1 MEPEKNFLDHLA
13 VLVRWRR
20 TIFVTCLTVS
30 VATAGVSLIMTPV
43 YRASAVLFPPSE
55 SQGTLGIS
63 AILEKLPVGM
73 LGMGESVVSA
83 TEFVPI
89 LKSQRVAQAII
100 RRFNLHEAYEAET
113 REELL
118 QMVDD
123 RLDVEL
129 SREQFLT
136 VSYEA
141 ETPERA
147 AEIANAFVE
156 ELDLALRHRREQQAR
171 DLRSYL
177 EKRLAQAE
185 RSMIEAEQAY
195 NAFQKEHSAVDVES
209 QTKAQIDAY
218 FSLIASTLGEMKI
231 RREIAALQMNPD
243 NSRVRQLDIE
253 IEGAKEALHGIL
265 SGSRPDSSGGAG
277 RDLPGIML
285 PMDQIPDLG
294 LQALRHMRE
303 MEIRNLVYQFLL
315 QEYEKSSF
323 EEKKETSLVVV
334 LDPAVPP
341 DYRSR
346 PRRALMVVTAAGL
359 SMLLSI
365 LVVFLLE
372 AVRSPDPANRNR
384 LEAIRQEF
392 RPRQPGDDQ
401 SLRT

>member
-1 MEPEKNFLDHLA
+1 MERQKNFLDHLA

-20 TIFVTCLTVS
+20 TILVTCLTVS

-43 YRASAVLFPPSE
+43 YRTSAVLFPPSE

-73 LGMGESVVSA
+73 LGMGESGVSA
-83 TEFVPI
+83 TEFVPV
-89 LKSQRVAQAII
+89 LKSQRVAEAII
-100 RRFNLHEAYEAET
+100 RRFNLQEAYQVDT

-123 RLDVEL
+123 RLEVEL

-171 DLRSYL
+171 DLRRYL

-185 RSMIEAEQAY
+185 RSVIEAEQAY
-195 NAFQKEHSAVDVES
+195 NAFQKEHSAIDVES

-218 FSLIASTLGEMKI
+218 SSLITSTLGEMII

-253 IEGAKEALHGIL
+253 IEGAKEALDGIL
-265 SGSRPDSSGGAG
+265 GGVRPDSSVRAA
-277 RDLPGIML
+277 RDLPDIML
-285 PMDQIPDLG
+285 PMDRIPDLG

-303 MEIRNLVYQFLL
+303 MEIRNLIYQFVL

-323 EEKKETSLVVV
+323 EEKKETSVVVV

-341 DYRSR
+341 DFRSR

-359 SMLLSI
+359 SLLLSI

-372 AVRSPDPANRNR
+372 AVRSPDPANRSR
-384 LEAIRQEF
+384 LEAIRQE
-392 RPRQPGDDQ
+392 
-401 SLRT
+401 LRTPTTRRQ

>member
-20 TIFVTCLTVS
+20 MILVTCITVS
-30 VATAGVSLIMTPV
+30 VVTAGISLIITPV

-73 LGMGESVVSA
+73 LGIGESVVSA

-89 LKSQRVAQAII
+89 LKSQRVAEAII
-100 RRFNLHEAYEAET
+100 RRFNLQETYDAET

-123 RLDVEL
+123 RLEVEL

-136 VSYEA
+136 VSYGA
-141 ETPERA
+141 ESPETA
-147 AEIANAFVE
+147 AEITNAFVE
-156 ELDLALRHRREQQAR
+156 ELDFALKHRREQQAR
-171 DLRSYL
+171 DLRGYL

-185 RSMIEAEQAY
+185 RGMIEAELAY
-195 NAFQKEHSAVDVES
+195 NAFQKEHSAIDIES

-218 FSLIASTLGEMKI
+218 SSLITSTLGEMVI

-253 IEGAKEALHGIL
+253 IEGAREALNGIL
-265 SGSRPDSSGGAG
+265 EGSDPDSGGSAV
-277 RDLPGIML
+277 RDMPGIML
-285 PMDQIPDLG
+285 PMDKIPDLG
-294 LQALRHMRE
+294 LQAMRLMRE
-303 MEIRNLVYQFLL
+303 MEIRNLIYQFVL

-341 DYRSR
+341 DFRSR
-346 PRRALMVVTAAGL
+346 PRRALMVGTAAGL
-359 SMLLSI
+359 SLVLSI
-365 LVVFLLE
+365 LVAFLME
-372 AVRSPDPANRNR
+372 ALRSPAPENRNR
-384 LEAIRQEF
+384 LEAIRHEF
-392 RPRQPGDDQ
+392 RPPKTRQE
-401 SLRT
+401 

>member
-1 MEPEKNFLDHLA
+1 METEKNFLDHLA

-20 TIFVTCLTVS
+20 MIIVTCITVS
-30 VATAGVSLIMTPV
+30 VVTAGVSLMLTPV

-55 SQGTLGIS
+55 GQGSLGIS

-73 LGMGESVVSA
+73 LGIGESVVSA

-89 LKSQRVAQAII
+89 LKSQRVAEAII
-100 RRFNLHEAYEAET
+100 SRFNLQETYDAET

-123 RLDVEL
+123 RLEVEL

-141 ETPERA
+141 ESPETA
-147 AEIANAFVE
+147 AEITNAFIE
-156 ELDLALRHRREQQAR
+156 ELDLALKHRRELQAR

-177 EKRLAQAE
+177 EKRLSQAE
-185 RSMIEAEQAY
+185 RGMIDAELAY
-195 NAFQKEHSAVDVES
+195 NAFQKEHSAIDIES

-218 FSLIASTLGEMKI
+218 SSLITSTLGEMVI

-253 IEGAKEALHGIL
+253 IKGAREALDGIL
-265 SGSRPDSSGGAG
+265 EGSDPDSGGSAV
-277 RDLPGIML
+277 RDMPDIML
-285 PMDQIPDLG
+285 PMDRIPDLG
-294 LQALRHMRE
+294 LQAMRLMRE
-303 MEIRNLVYQFLL
+303 MEIRTLIYQFVL

-341 DYRSR
+341 DFRIR
-346 PRRALMVVTAAGL
+346 PRRTLLVATAAGL
-359 SMLLSI
+359 SLLLSI
-365 LVVFLLE
+365 LVTFLME
-372 AVRSPDPANRNR
+372 ALRSPAPENRNR
-384 LEAIRQEF
+384 LEAIRKEF
-392 RPRQPGDDQ
+392 RPRKTGDQ
-401 SLRT
+401 

>member
-20 TIFVTCLTVS
+20 MILVTCFTVS
-30 VATAGVSLIMTPV
+30 VLTAGVSLIITPV

-55 SQGTLGIS
+55 SQGSLGIS

-73 LGMGESVVSA
+73 LGLGENGVSA

-89 LKSQRVAQAII
+89 LKSQRVAEAII
-100 RRFNLHEAYEAET
+100 RRFKLQEAYEAET

-123 RLDVEL
+123 RLEVEL

-141 ETPERA
+141 ETPQQA
-147 AEIANAFVE
+147 AEIANAFVV

-171 DLRSYL
+171 DLRNYL

-185 RSMIEAEQAY
+185 QRMTEAEQAY
-195 NAFQKEHSAVDVES
+195 NAFQKEHSAIDIET

-218 FSLIASTLGEMKI
+218 SSLITSTLGEMFI

-253 IEGAKEALHGIL
+253 IEGAKEALDGII
-265 SGSRPDSSGGAG
+265 SGSDPDSSGRAVHN
-277 RDLPGIML
+277 LPGIML

-294 LQALRHMRE
+294 LQALRLMRE
-303 MEIRNLVYQFLL
+303 MEIRNLIYQFVL

-341 DYRSR
+341 DFRSR
-346 PRRALMVVTAAGL
+346 PRRVLIVGTAAGL
-359 SMLLSI
+359 SLLLSI
-365 LVVFLLE
+365 LVAFLLD
-372 AVRSPDPANRNR
+372 ALKSPDPGNRSR
-384 LEAIRQEF
+384 LEAIRQEL
-392 RPRQPGDDQ
+392 RSGKTRQQ
-401 SLRT
+401 

>member
-1 MEPEKNFLDHLA
+1 MEPEKNILDHLA
-13 VLVRWRR
+13 VLARWRR
-20 TIFVTCLTVS
+20 MILVTCFTVS
-30 VATAGVSLIMTPV
+30 ALTAGISLIITPV

-55 SQGTLGIS
+55 GQGSLGIS

-73 LGMGESVVSA
+73 LGLGENAVSA

-89 LKSQRVAQAII
+89 LKSQRVAEAII
-100 RRFNLHEAYEAET
+100 RRFNLQEAYGAET

-136 VSYEA
+136 VSYLA

-147 AEIANAFVE
+147 AEIANAFVV
-156 ELDLALRHRREQQAR
+156 ELDLALRHRREQQAG

-177 EKRLAQAE
+177 QKRLMQAE
-185 RSMIEAEQAY
+185 RRMIEAEEAY
-195 NAFQKEHSAVDVES
+195 NAFQKEHSAIDIES

-218 FSLIASTLGEMKI
+218 SSLITSTLGEMII

-253 IEGAKEALHGIL
+253 IEGAKKALDGIL
-265 SGSRPDSSGGAG
+265 SGSAPDSGGRAD
-277 RDLPGIML
+277 RNLPGIMI

-294 LQALRHMRE
+294 LQALRLMRE
-303 MEIRNLVYQFLL
+303 MEIRNLIYQFVLH
-315 QEYEKSSF
+315 EYEKSSF

-341 DYRSR
+341 DFRSR
-346 PRRALMVVTAAGL
+346 PRRVLMVGTAAGL
-359 SMLLSI
+359 SLLFSI
-365 LVVFLLE
+365 LIAFLLN
-372 AVRSPDPANRNR
+372 ALQSPDPGNRTR
-384 LEAIRQEF
+384 LEAIRQEL
-392 RPRQPGDDQ
+392 RPPKTR
-401 SLRT
+401 RK

>member
-13 VLVRWRR
+13 VLVRRR
-20 TIFVTCLTVS
+20 RLILVSCITVS
-30 VATAGVSLIMTPV
+30 VVTAGISLIITPV

-73 LGMGESVVSA
+73 LGIGENVVSA

-89 LKSQRVAQAII
+89 LKSQRVAEAII
-100 RRFNLHEAYEAET
+100 RRFNLQEAYDAET
-113 REELL
+113 REELH

-123 RLDVEL
+123 RLEVEL

-141 ETPERA
+141 ETPEA
-147 AEIANAFVE
+147 AAKITNAFVE
-156 ELDLALRHRREQQAR
+156 ELDSALRHRREQQAR

-185 RSMIEAEQAY
+185 RGMMEAEQAY
-195 NAFQKEHSAVDVES
+195 NAFQKEHSAIDIES

-218 FSLIASTLGEMKI
+218 SSLITSTLGEMLI

-253 IEGAKEALHGIL
+253 IEGAREALEGIL
-265 SGSRPDSSGGAG
+265 TGSEPDTGG
-277 RDLPGIML
+277 RRVPDMPGIML
-285 PMDQIPDLG
+285 PIDKIPDLG
-294 LQALRHMRE
+294 LQALRLMRE
-303 MEIRNLVYQFLL
+303 MEIRNLIYQFVL

-341 DYRSR
+341 DFRSR
-346 PRRALMVVTAAGL
+346 PRRTLMVGTAAGL
-359 SMLLSI
+359 SLLLSI
-365 LVVFLLE
+365 LVAFLME
-372 AVRSPDPANRNR
+372 ALKSPDPANRNR
-384 LEAIRQEF
+384 LNAIRQEF
-392 RPRQPGDDQ
+392 RPPKPGEQ
-401 SLRT
+401 

>member
-13 VLVRWRR
+13 VLARWRR
-20 TIFVTCLTVS
+20 MILVTCITVS
-30 VATAGVSLIMTPV
+30 AVTAGISLIITPV
-43 YRASAVLFPPSE
+43 YRASAVLYPPSE

-89 LKSQRVAQAII
+89 LKSQRVAEAII
-100 RRFNLHEAYEAET
+100 RRFNLQESYDAET

-123 RLDVEL
+123 RLEVEL

-136 VSYEA
+136 VSFEA
-141 ETPERA
+141 ETPEA
-147 AEIANAFVE
+147 AARITNAFVE
-156 ELDLALRHRREQQAR
+156 ELDLALKHRRELQAS
-171 DLRSYL
+171 DLRGYL

-185 RSMIEAEQAY
+185 RGMIEAEQAY
-195 NAFQKEHSAVDVES
+195 NAFQKEHSAIDIES

-218 FSLIASTLGEMKI
+218 TSLISSTLGEMYI
-231 RREIAALQMNPD
+231 RREIAALQMSPD

-253 IEGAKEALHGIL
+253 IEGAREALDGIL
-265 SGSRPDSSGGAG
+265 TGSDPESGGVSG
-277 RDLPGIML
+277 MPGIML
-285 PMDQIPDLG
+285 PMDRIPDLG
-294 LQALRHMRE
+294 LQAMRLMRE
-303 MEIRNLVYQFLL
+303 MEIRNLIYQFVL

-341 DYRSR
+341 DFRSR
-346 PRRALMVVTAAGL
+346 PRRALMVGTAAGL
-359 SMLLSI
+359 SLLLSI
-365 LVVFLLE
+365 LVAFVME
-372 AVRSPDPANRNR
+372 ALRSPDPANRNR
-384 LEAIRQEF
+384 LDMIRREL
-392 RPRQPGDDQ
+392 RPQKQRRQ
-401 SLRT
+401 

>member
-1 MEPEKNFLDHLA
+1 MEPEKNFLDRLA

-20 TIFVTCLTVS
+20 TIIATCATVS
-30 VATAGVSLIMTPV
+30 LLTAGISLILTPV

-55 SQGTLGIS
+55 SQGSLGIS

-73 LGMGESVVSA
+73 LGLGESVVSA

-89 LKSQRVAQAII
+89 LKSQRVAEAII
-100 RRFNLHEAYEAET
+100 RRFNLHEEYEAAT

-123 RLDVEL
+123 RLEVEL

-141 ETPERA
+141 ETPQQA

-156 ELDLALRHRREQQAR
+156 ELDLALRHRREKQAR
-171 DLRSYL
+171 ELRNYL
-177 EKRLAQAE
+177 EKRLAKAE
-185 RSMIEAEQAY
+185 SGMIEAERAY
-195 NAFQKEHSAVDVES
+195 NAFQKEHSAIDIES

-218 FSLIASTLGEMKI
+218 SSLIATTLGEMKI

-253 IEGAKEALHGIL
+253 IEGAKEALEGIL
-265 SGSRPDSSGGAG
+265 AGSDPDSSGKA
-277 RDLPGIML
+277 DHSLPGIML
-285 PMDQIPDLG
+285 PMDRIPDLG
-294 LQALRHMRE
+294 LQALRLLRD
-303 MEIRNLVYQFLL
+303 MEIRNLIYQFIL

-341 DYRSR
+341 DFRSR
-346 PRRALMVVTAAGL
+346 PRRVLMVVTAAGL
-359 SMLLSI
+359 SLLLSI
-365 LVVFLLE
+365 LAAFLLE
-372 AVRSPDPANRNR
+372 ALQSPDPANRSR
-384 LEAIRQEF
+384 LEAIRQEL
-392 RPRQPGDDQ
+392 RSPKTPR
-401 SLRT
+401 R

>member
-20 TIFVTCLTVS
+20 MILVTCITISAV
-30 VATAGVSLIMTPV
+30 TAGVSLIIAPV
-43 YRASAVLFPPSE
+43 YRASAVLYPPSE

-89 LKSQRVAQAII
+89 LKSQRVAEAII
-100 RRFNLHEAYEAET
+100 RRFNLQESYDAET

-123 RLDVEL
+123 RLEVEL

-141 ETPERA
+141 ETPEA
-147 AEIANAFVE
+147 AARITNAFVE
-156 ELDLALRHRREQQAR
+156 ELDLALRHRREQQAS
-171 DLRSYL
+171 DLRGYL

-185 RSMIEAEQAY
+185 RGMIEAELAY
-195 NAFQKEHSAVDVES
+195 NAFQKEHSAIDIES

-218 FSLIASTLGEMKI
+218 SSLITSTLGEMVI

-253 IEGAKEALHGIL
+253 IEGAKEALDGIL
-265 SGSRPDSSGGAG
+265 EGSDPESGGG
-277 RDLPGIML
+277 VSGMPGIML
-285 PMDQIPDLG
+285 PMDKIPDLG
-294 LQALRHMRE
+294 LQAMRLMRE
-303 MEIRNLVYQFLL
+303 MEIRNLIYQFVL

-334 LDPAVPP
+334 LDTAVPP
-341 DYRSR
+341 DFRSR
-346 PRRALMVVTAAGL
+346 PRRALMVGTAAGMSL
-359 SMLLSI
+359 LLSI
-365 LVVFLLE
+365 LVAFVME
-372 AVRSPDPANRNR
+372 ALRSPDPANRTR
-384 LEAIRQEF
+384 LDMIRQEL
-392 RPRQPGDDQ
+392 RPRKQREQ
-401 SLRT
+401 

>member
-13 VLVRWRR
+13 VLVRRR
-20 TIFVTCLTVS
+20 RLILVSCITVTV
-30 VATAGVSLIMTPV
+30 VTAGLSLIITPV

-73 LGMGESVVSA
+73 LGIGENVVSA

-89 LKSQRVAQAII
+89 LKSQRVAEAII
-100 RRFNLHEAYEAET
+100 RRFNLQEAYDAET
-113 REELL
+113 REELH

-123 RLDVEL
+123 RLEVEL

-141 ETPERA
+141 ETPEAA
-147 AEIANAFVE
+147 AEITNAFVE
-156 ELDLALRHRREQQAR
+156 ELDSALRHRREQQAR

-185 RSMIEAEQAY
+185 RSMMEAEHAY
-195 NAFQKEHSAVDVES
+195 NAFQKEHSAIDIES

-218 FSLIASTLGEMKI
+218 SSLITSTLGEMLI

-253 IEGAKEALHGIL
+253 IEGAREALEGIL
-265 SGSRPDSSGGAG
+265 TGSDPDTGG
-277 RDLPGIML
+277 RRVSEMPGIML
-285 PMDQIPDLG
+285 PMDKIPDLG
-294 LQALRHMRE
+294 LQALRLMRE
-303 MEIRNLVYQFLL
+303 MEIRNLIYQFVL

-341 DYRSR
+341 DFRSR
-346 PRRALMVVTAAGL
+346 PRRTLMVGTAAGL
-359 SMLLSI
+359 SLLLSI
-365 LVVFLLE
+365 LVAFVME
-372 AVRSPDPANRNR
+372 ALRSPDPANRTR
-384 LEAIRQEF
+384 LDMIRQEL
-392 RPRQPGDDQ
+392 RPRKQREQ
-401 SLRT
+401 

>member
-20 TIFVTCLTVS
+20 MILVTCITISAV
-30 VATAGVSLIMTPV
+30 TAGVSLIITPV
-43 YRASAVLFPPSE
+43 YRASAVLYPPSE

-89 LKSQRVAQAII
+89 LKSQRVAEAII
-100 RRFNLHEAYEAET
+100 RRFNLQESYDAET

-123 RLDVEL
+123 RLEVEL
-129 SREQFLT
+129 SREQFLA

-141 ETPERA
+141 ETPEA
-147 AEIANAFVE
+147 AARITNAFVE
-156 ELDLALRHRREQQAR
+156 ELDLALRHRREQQAS
-171 DLRSYL
+171 DLRGYL

-185 RSMIEAEQAY
+185 RGMIEAELAY
-195 NAFQKEHSAVDVES
+195 NAFQKEHSAIDIES

-218 FSLIASTLGEMKI
+218 SSLITSTLGEMVI

-253 IEGAKEALHGIL
+253 IEGAKEALDGIL
-265 SGSRPDSSGGAG
+265 EGSDPDSGGSAV
-277 RDLPGIML
+277 RDMPGIML
-285 PMDQIPDLG
+285 PMDKIPDLG
-294 LQALRHMRE
+294 LQAMRLMRE
-303 MEIRNLVYQFLL
+303 MEIRNLIYQFVL

-341 DYRSR
+341 DFRSR
-346 PRRALMVVTAAGL
+346 PRRALMVGTAAGL
-359 SMLLSI
+359 SLLLSI
-365 LVVFLLE
+365 LVAFVME
-372 AVRSPDPANRNR
+372 ALRSPDPANRTR
-384 LEAIRQEF
+384 LDMIRQEL
-392 RPRQPGDDQ
+392 RPRKQREQ
-401 SLRT
+401 

>member
-1 MEPEKNFLDHLA
+1 METEKNFLDHLA

-20 TIFVTCLTVS
+20 MIIVTCITVS
-30 VATAGVSLIMTPV
+30 VVTAGISLMLTPV

-55 SQGTLGIS
+55 SQGSLGIS

-73 LGMGESVVSA
+73 LGIGESVVSA

-89 LKSQRVAQAII
+89 LKSQRVAEAII
-100 RRFNLHEAYEAET
+100 SRFNLQETYDAET

-123 RLDVEL
+123 RLEVEL

-141 ETPERA
+141 ESPEAA
-147 AEIANAFVE
+147 AEITNAFVE
-156 ELDLALRHRREQQAR
+156 ELDLALKHRRELQAR

-185 RSMIEAEQAY
+185 RGMIDAELAY
-195 NAFQKEHSAVDVES
+195 NAFQKEHSAIDIES

-218 FSLIASTLGEMKI
+218 SSLITSTLGEMVI

-253 IEGAKEALHGIL
+253 IEGAKEALDGIL
-265 SGSRPDSSGGAG
+265 EGSDPDSGESAV
-277 RDLPGIML
+277 REMPGIML
-285 PMDQIPDLG
+285 PMDKIPDLG
-294 LQALRHMRE
+294 LQAMRLMRE
-303 MEIRNLVYQFLL
+303 MEIRNLIYQFVL

-334 LDPAVPP
+334 LDPAMPP
-341 DYRSR
+341 DFRSR
-346 PRRALMVVTAAGL
+346 PRRALMVGTAAGL
-359 SMLLSI
+359 SLLLSI
-365 LVVFLLE
+365 LVAFLAE
-372 AVRSPDPANRNR
+372 AMRSPAPENRSR
-384 LEAIRQEF
+384 LEAIRREF
-392 RPRQPGDDQ
+392 GPRNT
-401 SLRT
+401 RRE

>member
-1 MEPEKNFLDHLA
+1 MEPQRNFLDHLA

-20 TIFVTCLTVS
+20 TILVTCLTVS

-73 LGMGESVVSA
+73 LGMGESGVSA
-83 TEFVPI
+83 TEFVPV
-89 LKSQRVAQAII
+89 LKSQRVAEAII
-100 RRFNLHEAYEAET
+100 RRFNLQEAYQVDT

-123 RLDVEL
+123 RLEVEL

-171 DLRSYL
+171 DLRRYL

-195 NAFQKEHSAVDVES
+195 NAFQKEHSAIDVES

-218 FSLIASTLGEMKI
+218 SSLITSTLGEMII

-253 IEGAKEALHGIL
+253 IEGAKEALDGIL
-265 SGSRPDSSGGAG
+265 GGVRPDSSVRAA
-277 RDLPGIML
+277 RDLPDIML
-285 PMDQIPDLG
+285 PMDRIPDLG

-303 MEIRNLVYQFLL
+303 MEIRNLIYQFVL

-323 EEKKETSLVVV
+323 EEKKETSVVVV

-341 DYRSR
+341 DFRSR

-359 SMLLSI
+359 SLLLSI

-372 AVRSPDPANRNR
+372 AVRSPDPANRSR
-384 LEAIRQEF
+384 LEAIRQELKTPTT
-392 RPRQPGDDQ
+392 RRQ
-401 SLRT
+401 

>member
-1 MEPEKNFLDHLA
+1 MEHEKNFLDHLA
-13 VLVRWRR
+13 VLARWRR
-20 TIFVTCLTVS
+20 MILVTCFTVS
-30 VATAGVSLIMTPV
+30 VLTAGVSLIITPV

-55 SQGTLGIS
+55 SQGSLGIS

-73 LGMGESVVSA
+73 LGLGESGVSA

-89 LKSQRVAQAII
+89 LKSQRVAEAII
-100 RRFNLHEAYEAET
+100 RRFNLREAYEAET

-118 QMVDD
+118 QKVDD
-123 RLDVEL
+123 RLEVEL

-141 ETPERA
+141 ESPELA
-147 AEIANAFVE
+147 AEIANAFVV

-185 RSMIEAEQAY
+185 RRMIEAEQAY
-195 NAFQKEHSAVDVES
+195 NAFQKEHSAIDIES

-218 FSLIASTLGEMKI
+218 SSLITSTLGEMII

-253 IEGAKEALHGIL
+253 IEGATQALDGIL
-265 SGSRPDSSGGAG
+265 SGSDPDSSGRAV
-277 RDLPGIML
+277 RKLPGIML

-294 LQALRHMRE
+294 LQALRLMRE
-303 MEIRNLVYQFLL
+303 MEIRNLIYQFVL

-334 LDPAVPP
+334 LDPAAPP
-341 DYRSR
+341 DFRSR
-346 PRRALMVVTAAGL
+346 PRRVLMVGTAAGL
-359 SMLLSI
+359 SLLLSI
-365 LVVFLLE
+365 LVAFLLD
-372 AVRSPDPANRNR
+372 ALKSPDPGNRNR
-384 LEAIRQEF
+384 LEAIRKEL
-392 RPRQPGDDQ
+392 RPPKTRRQ
-401 SLRT
+401 

>member
-1 MEPEKNFLDHLA
+1 METEKNFLDHLA
-13 VLVRWRR
+13 VLARWRR
-20 TIFVTCLTVS
+20 MILVTCFTVS
-30 VATAGVSLIMTPV
+30 VLTAGVSLIITPV

-55 SQGTLGIS
+55 SQGSLGIS

-73 LGMGESVVSA
+73 LGLGESGVSA

-89 LKSQRVAQAII
+89 LKSQRVAEAII
-100 RRFNLHEAYEAET
+100 RRFNLREAYEAET

-118 QMVDD
+118 QKVDD
-123 RLDVEL
+123 RLEVEL
-129 SREQFLT
+129 SRAQFLT

-141 ETPERA
+141 ESPELA
-147 AEIANAFVE
+147 AEIANAFVV

-185 RSMIEAEQAY
+185 RRMIEAEQAY
-195 NAFQKEHSAVDVES
+195 NAFQKEHSAIDIES

-218 FSLIASTLGEMKI
+218 SSLITSTLGEMII

-253 IEGAKEALHGIL
+253 IEGATQALDGIL
-265 SGSRPDSSGGAG
+265 SGSDPDSSGRAV
-277 RDLPGIML
+277 RKLPGIML

-294 LQALRHMRE
+294 LQALRLMRE
-303 MEIRNLVYQFLL
+303 MEIRNLIYQFVL

-334 LDPAVPP
+334 LDPAAPP
-341 DYRSR
+341 DFRSR
-346 PRRALMVVTAAGL
+346 PRRVLMVGTAAGL
-359 SMLLSI
+359 SLLLSI
-365 LVVFLLE
+365 LVAFLLD
-372 AVRSPDPANRNR
+372 ALKSPDPGNRNR
-384 LEAIRQEF
+384 LEAIRKEL
-392 RPRQPGDDQ
+392 RPPKTRRQ
-401 SLRT
+401 

>member
-1 MEPEKNFLDHLA
+1 METEKNFLDHLA
-13 VLVRWRR
+13 VLARWRR
-20 TIFVTCLTVS
+20 MILVTCFTVS
-30 VATAGVSLIMTPV
+30 VLTAGVSLIITPV

-55 SQGTLGIS
+55 SQGSLGIS

-73 LGMGESVVSA
+73 LGLGESGVSA

-89 LKSQRVAQAII
+89 LKSQRVAEAII
-100 RRFNLHEAYEAET
+100 RRFNLREAYEAET

-118 QMVDD
+118 QKVDD
-123 RLDVEL
+123 RLEVEL

-141 ETPERA
+141 ESPELA
-147 AEIANAFVE
+147 AEIANAFVV

-185 RSMIEAEQAY
+185 RRMIEAEQAY
-195 NAFQKEHSAVDVES
+195 NAFQKEHSAIDIES

-218 FSLIASTLGEMKI
+218 SSLITSTLGEMII

-253 IEGAKEALHGIL
+253 IEGATQALDGIL
-265 SGSRPDSSGGAG
+265 SGSDPDSSGRAV
-277 RDLPGIML
+277 RKLPGIML

-294 LQALRHMRE
+294 LQALRLMRE
-303 MEIRNLVYQFLL
+303 MEIRNLIYQFVL

-334 LDPAVPP
+334 LDPAAPP
-341 DYRSR
+341 DFRSR
-346 PRRALMVVTAAGL
+346 PRRVLMVGTAAGL
-359 SMLLSI
+359 SLLLSI
-365 LVVFLLE
+365 LVAFLLD
-372 AVRSPDPANRNR
+372 ALKSPDPGNRNR
-384 LEAIRQEF
+384 LEAIRKEL
-392 RPRQPGDDQ
+392 RPPKTRRQ
-401 SLRT
+401 

>member
-13 VLVRWRR
+13 VLARWRR
-20 TIFVTCLTVS
+20 MILVTCFTVS
-30 VATAGVSLIMTPV
+30 VVTAGISLIITPV

-55 SQGTLGIS
+55 SQGSLGIS

-73 LGMGESVVSA
+73 LGLGESGVSA

-89 LKSQRVAQAII
+89 LKSQRVAEAIV
-100 RRFNLHEAYEAET
+100 RRFNLQEAYQAET

-123 RLDVEL
+123 RLEVEL

-141 ETPERA
+141 ETPEGA

-185 RSMIEAEQAY
+185 GQMIEAEQAY
-195 NAFQKEHSAVDVES
+195 NAFQKEHSAIDVES

-218 FSLIASTLGEMKI
+218 SSLIASTLGEMKI

-243 NSRVRQLDIE
+243 NSRVRQLDVE
-253 IEGAKEALHGIL
+253 IKGAKEALDDIL
-265 SGSRPDSSGGAG
+265 AGSDPDSSGR
-277 RDLPGIML
+277 RDPNLPGIML

-294 LQALRHMRE
+294 LQALRLLRDV
-303 MEIRNLVYQFLL
+303 EIRNLIYQFVL

-341 DYRSR
+341 DFRSR
-346 PRRALMVVTAAGL
+346 PRRALMVGTAAGL
-359 SMLLSI
+359 SLLISI
-365 LVVFLLE
+365 LVAFLMDALK
-372 AVRSPDPANRNR
+372 SPDPGNRNR
-384 LEAIRQEF
+384 LDAIRREL
-392 RPRQPGDDQ
+392 RSGKTLRQ
-401 SLRT
+401 

>member
-1 MEPEKNFLDHLA
+1 METEKNFLDHLA

-20 TIFVTCLTVS
+20 MILVTCLTVT
-30 VATAGVSLIMTPV
+30 VVTAGISLIIAPV

-73 LGMGESVVSA
+73 LGIGESVVSA

-89 LKSQRVAQAII
+89 LKSQRVAEGII
-100 RRFNLHEAYEAET
+100 RRFDLQETYDAET

-123 RLDVEL
+123 RLEVEL

-141 ETPERA
+141 ESPETA
-147 AEIANAFVE
+147 AEITNAFVE
-156 ELDLALRHRREQQAR
+156 ELDLALKHRREQQAR

-185 RSMIEAEQAY
+185 RGMIEAEVAY
-195 NAFQKEHSAVDVES
+195 NAFQKEHSAIDIES

-218 FSLIASTLGEMKI
+218 SSLIATTLGEMKI

-243 NSRVRQLDIE
+243 NSRVRQLEIE
-253 IEGAKEALHGIL
+253 IEGAREALESIIA
-265 SGSRPDSSGGAG
+265 GSDPDSGGSGV
-277 RDLPGIML
+277 RDMPGIML
-285 PMDQIPDLG
+285 PMDKIPDLG
-294 LQALRHMRE
+294 LQAMRLMRE
-303 MEIRNLVYQFLL
+303 MEIRNLIYQFVL

-341 DYRSR
+341 DFRSR
-346 PRRALMVVTAAGL
+346 PRRALLVGTAAGL
-359 SMLLSI
+359 SLLLSI
-365 LVVFLLE
+365 LFAFLME
-372 AVRSPDPANRNR
+372 ALRSPAPENRSR
-384 LEAIRQEF
+384 LDAIRREF
-392 RPRQPGDDQ
+392 GPPKNRQD
-401 SLRT
+401 

>member
-1 MEPEKNFLDHLA
+1 MEPQKNFLDHLA

-20 TIFVTCLTVS
+20 TILVTCLTVT

-73 LGMGESVVSA
+73 LGMGESGVSA
-83 TEFVPI
+83 TEFVPV
-89 LKSQRVAQAII
+89 LKSQRVAEAII
-100 RRFNLHEAYEAET
+100 RRFDLQEAYEAET

-123 RLDVEL
+123 RLEVEL

-185 RSMIEAEQAY
+185 RSMTEAEQAY

-265 SGSRPDSSGGAG
+265 SGSRPDSSDGDG

-303 MEIRNLVYQFLL
+303 MEIRNLIYQFVL

-334 LDPAVPP
+334 LDPAMPP
-341 DYRSR
+341 DFRSR
-346 PRRALMVVTAAGL
+346 PRRVLMVVTAAGL
-359 SMLLSI
+359 SLLLSI

-372 AVRSPDPANRNR
+372 AVRSPDPANRSR
-384 LEAIRQEF
+384 LEAIREEL
-392 RPRQPGDDQ
+392 RPPTTRRQ
-401 SLRT
+401 

>member
-1 MEPEKNFLDHLA
+1 METEKNFLDHLA

-20 TIFVTCLTVS
+20 MIIVTCITVS
-30 VATAGVSLIMTPV
+30 VVTAGISLILTPV

-55 SQGTLGIS
+55 SQGSLGIS

-73 LGMGESVVSA
+73 LGIGESVVSA

-89 LKSQRVAQAII
+89 LKSQRVAEAII
-100 RRFNLHEAYEAET
+100 SRFNLQETYDAET

-123 RLDVEL
+123 RLEVEL

-141 ETPERA
+141 ESPEAA
-147 AEIANAFVE
+147 AEITNAFVE
-156 ELDLALRHRREQQAR
+156 ELDLALKHRRELQAR

-185 RSMIEAEQAY
+185 RGMIDAELAY
-195 NAFQKEHSAVDVES
+195 NGFQKQHSAIDIES

-218 FSLIASTLGEMKI
+218 TSLISSTLGEMYI

-253 IEGAKEALHGIL
+253 IEGAREALDGIL
-265 SGSRPDSSGGAG
+265 EGSDPDSSESAI
-277 RDLPGIML
+277 RDMPGIML
-285 PMDQIPDLG
+285 PMDKIPDLG
-294 LQALRHMRE
+294 LQAMRLMRE
-303 MEIRNLVYQFLL
+303 MEIRNLIYQFVL

-341 DYRSR
+341 DFRSR
-346 PRRALMVVTAAGL
+346 PRRALMVGTAAGL
-359 SMLLSI
+359 SLLLSI
-365 LVVFLLE
+365 LVAFLAE
-372 AVRSPDPANRNR
+372 AMRSPAPENRSR
-384 LEAIRQEF
+384 LEAIRREF
-392 RPRQPGDDQ
+392 GPRNT
-401 SLRT
+401 RRE

>member
-20 TIFVTCLTVS
+20 MILFTCITVS
-30 VATAGVSLIMTPV
+30 VVTAGISLIITPV

-73 LGMGESVVSA
+73 LGIGESVVSA

-89 LKSQRVAQAII
+89 LKSQRVAEAII
-100 RRFNLHEAYEAET
+100 RRFSLQETYDAET

-118 QMVDD
+118 QMVAD
-123 RLDVEL
+123 RLEVEL

-141 ETPERA
+141 ESPESA
-147 AEIANAFVE
+147 AEITNAFVE
-156 ELDLALRHRREQQAR
+156 ELDTALRHRREQQAR

-185 RSMIEAEQAY
+185 RGMIEAETAY
-195 NAFQKEHSAVDVES
+195 NAFQKEHSAIDIES

-218 FSLIASTLGEMKI
+218 SSLITSTLGEMVI

-253 IEGAKEALHGIL
+253 IEGAREALDGIL
-265 SGSRPDSSGGAG
+265 TGSEPDSG
-277 RDLPGIML
+277 RGVPDMPSIML
-285 PMDQIPDLG
+285 PMDRIPDLG
-294 LQALRHMRE
+294 LQAMRLMRE
-303 MEIRNLVYQFLL
+303 MEIRNLIYQFVL

-341 DYRSR
+341 DFRSR
-346 PRRALMVVTAAGL
+346 PRRALMVGTAAGL
-359 SMLLSI
+359 SLLLSI
-365 LVVFLLE
+365 LVAFLME
-372 AVRSPDPANRNR
+372 ALRSPAPENRSR
-384 LEAIRQEF
+384 LDAIRQEF
-392 RPRQPGDDQ
+392 RSPKTR
-401 SLRT
+401 RE